1 MNRKWDC
8 SLQSVLRFSNSFSL
22 NKVWNKLLWF
32 LPTLQ
37 FPLCQLHFCL
47 PFSQPFQKIS
57 GDQVAEIQNE
67 KDRMKDRRSKRR
79 KEGRAQKLEKT
90 FCRMQPMGIFSAH
103 WKGPI
108 RLSSQPRLCSGSS
121 FLFPLFA
128 VRLKAPYGN
137 DSRGS
142 GHSFGPRPH
151 FPEPLQRPAES
162 FFLWVPA
169 GPYLQSKQQM
179 LQRWANVQV
188 RKTTLIKRCFLMK
201 SWWLFKKRNA

>member
-8 SLQSVLRFSNSFSL
+8 SLQSVLRFSNYFSL

-47 PFSQPFQKIS
+47 PFSQPFQKIF

-121 FLFPLFA
+121 FLFPF
-128 VRLKAPYGN
+128 VCSQTQSTIWKW
-137 DSRGS
+137 
-142 GHSFGPRPH
+142 FTW
-151 FPEPLQRPAES
+151 
-162 FFLWVPA
+162 LWPQ
-169 GPYLQSKQQM
+169 L
-179 LQRWANVQV
+179 WAT
-188 RKTTLIKRCFLMK
+188 TTLPWASSEICRKLLPVSASRSLPTKQTADAATMGKCP
-201 SWWLFKKRNA
+201 SA